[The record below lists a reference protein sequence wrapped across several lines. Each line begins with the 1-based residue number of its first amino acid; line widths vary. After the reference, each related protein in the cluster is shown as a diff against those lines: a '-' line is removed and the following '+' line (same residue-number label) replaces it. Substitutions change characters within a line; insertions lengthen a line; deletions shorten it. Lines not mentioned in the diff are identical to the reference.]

1 MVVPVF
7 LLSFPFFFLSSRFFF
22 ISDGIRTELEGVVS
36 LSSRPS
42 LCIVT
47 ECSAHRVG
55 FYFINLNVGD
65 VHVKYFARLAKFE
78 ANQMPRCLVFSFFNS
93 SLSLFF
99 LFFFFFFFRLSFGR
113 HEDWRFSIFID
124 FCRWEI
130 SGARQNG
137 ARSEEFFLRARVAR
151 TRIKSI
157 VRAGVFYY
165 SVGEWLLGDSRRI
178 EIERTISIGVE
189 NGRVAVIRCLPLCE
203 R

>member
-1 MVVPVF
+1 MKKSNIADDSQAPVDARLRNLDLSP
-7 LLSFPFFFLSSRFFF
+7 LLRLFKLSSSPWSYLFSFYLSPFFFLSSRFFF
-22 ISDGIRTELEGVVS
+22 ISDGIRTEEGVVS

-113 HEDWRFSIFID
+113 HED
-124 FCRWEI
+124 
-130 SGARQNG
+130 
-137 ARSEEFFLRARVAR
+137 
-151 TRIKSI
+151 
-157 VRAGVFYY
+157 
-165 SVGEWLLGDSRRI
+165 
-178 EIERTISIGVE
+178 
-189 NGRVAVIRCLPLCE
+189 
-203 R
+203 